1 MLRYILL
8 PLLLSQTLPRS
19 EFAQQVIKALPTWE
33 ADSLAQYEQPELA
46 VIRRDLNEG
55 VGDEQLHA
63 DWDKLAGLDAV
74 LQVEYLI

>member
-46 VIRRDLNEG
+46 VIRRDLTEG
-55 VGDEQLHA
+55 VDDEQLHA
-63 DWDKLAGLDAV
+63 DWDKLVALDTIISK
-74 LQVEYLI
+74 EYLI